1 MKSNGLKNL
10 VLGFALGAFGLVTLA
25 VNLPHTFTAGTPIS
39 AAQVNENFST
49 LHTALNTLETSKQ
62 NRVGA
67 KCDDGSAIKQINPDG
82 TVLCETDDIGSGG
95 AGYTAGAGLK
105 LSGTQFSV
113 DTAAIQAR
121 VNQTCPAGQ
130 SIREIKPDGTVTC
143 ESDDG
148 GNGDITAVIA
158 GQGLQGGA
166 ASGDA
171 TLSLANDG
179 VTTAK
184 LADTAV
190 TTAKLADSAVTTAKL
205 GNNAITS
212 SKTLDEPG
220 VAQNVQSVT
229 FTLSG
234 SFQNVLSADIIIPG
248 PGYVLVM
255 ASAQVNLT
263 HTNGTR
269 SNIEFGVSASPTTSP
284 GDQLK
289 DIQLPENASTGTYL
303 KIASVQKIFP
313 VDAPGTATFYL
324 NAREASGDAA
334 IREAT
339 LSLIYFPT
347 GYGVVGQ

>member
-10 VLGFALGAFGLVTLA
+10 ILGFALGSFGLVTLA

-49 LHTALNTLETSKQ
+49 LHTALTTLETSKQ
-62 NRVGA
+62 NRIGA

-82 TVLCETDDIGSGG
+82 SVLCETDDIGSGG

-113 DTAAIQAR
+113 DTAAVQAR

-130 SIREIKPDGTVTC
+130 SIREIKADGTVTC

-171 TLSLANDG
+171 TLGLANDG

-184 LADTAV
+184 LADG
-190 TTAKLADSAVTTAKL
+190 AVTTAKL

-220 VAQNVQSVT
+220 VAQAVQT
-229 FTLSG
+229 TALTLTG
-234 SFQNVLSADIIIPG
+234 SFQNVLSANINLPG
-248 PGYVLVM
+248 PGFVLVM
-255 ASAQVNLT
+255 ASAQVNLN
-263 HTNGTR
+263 HTNGTG
-269 SNIEFGVSASPTTSP
+269 SNIEFGVSVSATTSSS
-284 GDQLK
+284 DQLK
-289 DIQLPENASTGTYL
+289 DILLPASVPTGNHI
-303 KIASVQKIFP
+303 KIASAQKIFP

-324 NAREASGDAA
+324 NAREVIGDAV

-347 GYGVVGQ
+347 GYGVVAQ